1 MAPRSTTSASAG
13 RHTFLSRH
21 REERILLGAV
31 LVLLSLGMVM
41 VYSATSADAI
51 LDGTSATG
59 TITKQVV
66 FAALGFA
73 ALAVALRMPPSALRA
88 IAPLGVAASLMMLMA
103 VLVFPPPISPNVN
116 GANRWLVLGGI
127 QIQPSEV
134 AKLSLILWMATLLVR
149 DPRRLQR
156 KGGLGPIVIVTAAMA
171 GLVILEPDLGT
182 ASLIVAIGLAMVF
195 VAGIPMRKIGLIMGS
210 FAFLAVLMIATST
223 YQQSRV
229 RSFLNPWADPTGE
242 AYQNVQAQIAIGS
255 GGIFGRGPGNSI
267 QKMKYLPEAHTD
279 MIGAIIGE
287 ELGLIGMAVLIAAFV
302 TIGAMGFR
310 IAMRAATPLG
320 RYIAVGITTMISL
333 QAIVNLAQV
342 MGLFPIT
349 GVPLPLVSAGGT
361 NLIVCLTSIGLLL
374 NISRQGDHAVRVT
387 RRPTDEGGDRS
398 RRDGGAREA
407 GSRGRGRIAS

>member
-1 MAPRSTTSASAG
+1 
-13 RHTFLSRH
+13 
-21 REERILLGAV
+21 
-31 LVLLSLGMVM
+31 M

-59 TITKQVV
+59 TIAKQVV
-66 FAALGFA
+66 FALMGFA
-73 ALAVALRMPPSALRA
+73 ALVVALRVRPAGLRA
-88 IAPLGVAASLMMLMA
+88 VAPLMVGASLAMLLA
-103 VLVFPPPISPNVN
+103 VLVFPPPISPTIN
-116 GANRWLVLGGI
+116 GANRWLVLGGF
-127 QIQPSEV
+127 QVQPSEV
-134 AKLSLILWMATLLVR
+134 AKLSLILWLATMLAR
-149 DPRRLQR
+149 DPRLVHRR
-156 KGGLGPIVIVTAAMA
+156 RGLVPVVVVTGTMA

-195 VAGIPMRKIGLIMGS
+195 VAGIPMRKIGMFIGT
-210 FAFLAVLMIATST
+210 FAFLAVMMIMTSA
-223 YQQSRV
+223 YQRSRV
-229 RSFLNPWADPTGE
+229 ESFLNPWADPTGE

-287 ELGLIGMAVLIAAFV
+287 ELGLIGMTVLIAAFV
-302 TIGAMGFR
+302 MIGAIGFR
-310 IAMRAATPLG
+310 IAMRASTPLG
-320 RYIAVGITTMISL
+320 RYVAVGITTMISL

-374 NISRQGDHAVRVT
+374 NISRQGDHAARAT
-387 RRPTDEGGDRS
+387 RRPTHESGDRGG
-398 RRDGGAREA
+398 RDGRPREA
-407 GSRGRGRIAS
+407 GARRRGRLAS